1 MNPQQI
7 RITQWIKIHPN
18 HPPDVQISSIILEGF
33 LTHFRCLQVLS
44 WYAVSKPDTDMQTFY
59 AYTHLATRVKRQKRR
74 RKVNSLNRVDVLIYI
89 FFHFLK
95 MKAVSYSVTCDYYS
109 ADFWLAQSA
118 EYSLYLAPY
127 YAIGDLNHHFGFLI
141 SVHLSIN
148 ATPPGASLEATDGR
162 KPGLRGRVRYEL
174 SNSIRIKLTPW
185 KH

>member
-1 MNPQQI
+1 MICGFKAWYGYANFLCI
-7 RITQWIKIHPN
+7 YALGH
-18 HPPDVQISSIILEGF
+18 SSEKTEKEKESQF
-33 LTHFRCLQVLS
+33 AKPS
-44 WYAVSKPDTDMQTFY
+44 WC
-59 AYTHLATRVKRQKRR
+59 AY
-74 RKVNSLNRVDVLIYI
+74 IYI